1 MYKTPRQ
8 GMEEGRN
15 FPNLAVFA
23 SHQVGRRIFYRVN
36 NLVNILWGFLWAFK
50 SPCKMST
57 SAVFAALAR
66 VLKTL

>member
-1 MYKTPRQ
+1 MVADSRLTARKLRFFMDKTPRE

-36 NLVNILWGFLWAFK
+36 NLVNIL
-50 SPCKMST
+50 
-57 SAVFAALAR
+57 
-66 VLKTL
+66 